1 MNNVRTHTVFAS
13 FTNEELVKLALDAR
27 QPLSTELAYRLEDAL
42 EDALSF
48 RYMVEETL
56 DGRG

>member
-1 MNNVRTHTVFAS
+1 MNNARTHTAFAS

-42 EDALSF
+42 EDVLSF